1 MQGGTVSLRLSVRE
15 VERKEWLGGGGD
27 WGCVRKTQ
35 FPLPDH

>member
-15 VERKEWLGGGGD
+15 VERKEWLGGGD